1 MGKIIKTAP
10 NIHLKGE
17 IGEPKA
23 QNLKAVPAKWKRRNI
38 SVERDFPLI
47 LGANNPYLSMNRRRE
62 IATHGLCG

>member
-23 QNLKAVPAKWKRRNI
+23 HNIKVAPTKWKRRNI
-38 SVERDFPLI
+38 SVEKDFPLI
-47 LGANNPYLSMNRRRE
+47 PGANNPCLSMNRRRE